1 MHECFL
7 QWPTVMVIFYV
18 EKKMCHH
25 QSDCTCHFF
34 AENEWFLAKYGA
46 FWRNSAVSRKFI
58 DFIASSVIFDM
69 HSEIWIVSVFSID
82 CWNCCPEM
90 YGNTVNAGCWVNC
103 PTSKGNHAPHPKF
116 ERPNGKNT
124 ESKKFL
130 KSVQNWCVTLSWKLN
145 EANSLKIWM

>member
-7 QWPTVMVIFYV
+7 QWPTVMVNFYV

-82 CWNCCPEM
+82 CWYCCLEM

-116 ERPNGKNT
+116 ERPNEKNT
-124 ESKKFL
+124 NPNFF
-130 KSVQNWCVTLSWKLN
+130 
-145 EANSLKIWM
+145 